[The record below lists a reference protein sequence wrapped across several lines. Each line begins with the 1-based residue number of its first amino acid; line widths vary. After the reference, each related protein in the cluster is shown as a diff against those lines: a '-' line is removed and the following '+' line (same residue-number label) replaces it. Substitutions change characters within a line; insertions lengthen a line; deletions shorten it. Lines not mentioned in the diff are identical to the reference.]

1 MNGQGLFAYA
11 VFSVAEKCDIT
22 NTDVKIELRMWE
34 GKAEPVTGGSL
45 NNIKSEKISD
55 QITSRVS
62 PLSFYLNAPCRMV
75 HAKFGRK
82 IVNYFFF

>member
-1 MNGQGLFAYA
+1 MDGQGLFVYA
-11 VFSVAEKCDIT
+11 VFSVTEKCVIT
-22 NTDVKIELRMWE
+22 DTDVKIELRMWE

-55 QITSRVS
+55 QITTRVS
-62 PLSFYLNAPCRMV
+62 PFFLH

-82 IVNYFFF
+82 QWNIFPTMVHGP

>member
-34 GKAEPVTGGSL
+34 GKAEQVTGGSL

-55 QITSRVS
+55 QITTRVS
-62 PLSFYLNAPCRMV
+62 PFYLR
-75 HAKFGRK
+75 HTKFGRK
-82 IVNYFFF
+82 IVKYFPFDGP

>member
-34 GKAEPVTGGSL
+34 GKAEQVTGGSL

-55 QITSRVS
+55 QITTRVS
-62 PLSFYLNAPCRMV
+62 PFYLFY
-75 HAKFGRK
+75 AKFGRK
-82 IVNYFFF
+82 IVKYFPFDGP